1 MRLHLTPV
9 IAGATAYAV
18 VNALLSMASTN
29 PRSILYFLCP
39 VVSAIVA
46 DIWHA
51 KRARVLSSLHL
62 MVVLL
67 PTVIMYAVQ
76 LGFALT
82 VSTPMGGP
90 GYYALALLTYC
101 VASLIGFAMS
111 ATVRTLV
118 FDYGYDTDQAEFE
131 Y

>member
-1 MRLHLTPV
+1 MRLHLPPV
-9 IAGATAYAV
+9 IAGAATYAA
-18 VNALLSMASTN
+18 VNVLLSMASTN

-39 VVSAIVA
+39 LLSAVVA

-51 KRARVLSSLHL
+51 KRAEALSSLHII
-62 MVVLL
+62 VVLL
-67 PTVIMYAVQ
+67 PTVIMYVVQ

-82 VSTPMGGP
+82 ISTPMGGP

-101 VASLIGFAMS
+101 VASLIGFAIS
-111 ATVRTLV
+111 ATVRTLI
-118 FDYGYDTDQAEFE
+118 FDYGYDTDDAELG